1 MSDDKFSNHSC
12 PECGAP
18 EGLHD
23 KNCSYGDNCMTKILH
38 NKMCGGII
46 IYKNIDKWRG
56 ICTYM
61 LMPMPAR

>member
-1 MSDDKFSNHSC
+1 MTRQS
-12 PECGAP
+12 
-18 EGLHD
+18 
-23 KNCSYGDNCMTKILH
+23 MTKILH

-56 ICTYM
+56 VGTYM

>member
-38 NKMCGGII
+38 NKKRGGII
-46 IYKNIDKWRG
+46 Y
-56 ICTYM
+56 T
-61 LMPMPAR
+61 